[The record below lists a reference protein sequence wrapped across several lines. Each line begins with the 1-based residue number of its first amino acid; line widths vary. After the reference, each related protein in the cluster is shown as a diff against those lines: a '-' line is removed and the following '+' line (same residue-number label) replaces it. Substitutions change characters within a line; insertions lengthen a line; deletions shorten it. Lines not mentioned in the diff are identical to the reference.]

1 MFIAV
6 CLDNYITLAYTIKS
20 TRFIVV
26 RHNNEISSLLM
37 LTFIHHSFTSSINQI
52 LVKQVFDFVGT
63 GEGDD
68 SLVLMARDEQQS
80 FPNLTQNNNFGVL
93 MMTRYG
99 C

>member
-6 CLDNYITLAYTIKS
+6 CLDNYITLPYTIKS
-20 TRFIVV
+20 KRSIIL
-26 RHNNEISSLLM
+26 RHNNNISSLLM

-52 LVKQVFDFVGT
+52 LVNQFFDFVGT

-80 FPNLTQNNNFGVL
+80 FSNLTQNNLFDVL